1 MATATKPPSSS
12 ENESKTVDETFNE
25 ITIEPNTSTKN
36 ECDRNEVVVTNENF
50 DNCTLKKRKRFR
62 CYWRMIGALHDMG
75 HALTRLPCI
84 AEQPD
89 DSVEKGKRKVYITEK
104 QVL

>member
-1 MATATKPPSSS
+1 MATAVAMPITK
-12 ENESKTVDETFNE
+12 NERRTVELLNE
-25 ITIEPNTSTKN
+25 ETIEPSTSTKSEN
-36 ECDRNEVVVTNENF
+36 KNGIVVTSENF
-50 DNCTLKKRKRFR
+50 DNCTLKRKKRFR

-89 DSVEKGKRKVYITEK
+89 DFEEKRKEYTTQKKVF
-104 QVL
+104 

>member
-1 MATATKPPSSS
+1 MATTVETQLAK
-12 ENESKTVDETFNE
+12 NESRTVESNDEE
-25 ITIEPNTSTKN
+25 TIEPSTLQKIENTN
-36 ECDRNEVVVTNENF
+36 RIVVTSENF
-50 DNCTLKKRKRFR
+50 DNCTLKRKKRFR

-89 DSVEKGKRKVYITEK
+89 DFEEKRKEYTTQKKVF
-104 QVL
+104 

>member
-1 MATATKPPSSS
+1 MATTVETQLAK
-12 ENESKTVDETFNE
+12 NESRTVESNDEE
-25 ITIEPNTSTKN
+25 TIEPSTLQKIENTN
-36 ECDRNEVVVTNENF
+36 RIVVTNENF
-50 DNCTLKKRKRFR
+50 DNCTLKRKKRFR

-89 DSVEKGKRKVYITEK
+89 DFEEKRKEYTTQKKVF
-104 QVL
+104 